1 MAAGGWRV
9 LQANSH
15 GLAMYVPPSGSFIA
29 ALAPYC
35 AIFNSWL
42 EKKICEGRGVAMEV
56 ALESNGFFIGIEY
69 LATFCCGMVGGLA
82 AVRKGYDI
90 FAILVTTWLTALGG
104 GIIRDV
110 LLGALPPAGVSDKG
124 LVITALLAAVAV
136 AIIYPE
142 VDKLK
147 WSMLS
152 LDALALGLY
161 AVNGTSKAMMYHMS
175 GTTAVFLGMF
185 TALGGGLI
193 RDMLINEVPM
203 VIRDKH
209 WYAVPSAVGCVLTV
223 LVCKGVNEGIVSF
236 PAEVLLDVLIVVL
249 MVAMRLIS
257 VFFDIQLP
265 GALARHNTY
274 LPSEAK
280 YLKRPVIHPD
290 RNDDYIKRK

>member
-15 GLAMYVPPSGSFIA
+15 GLTMYVPPSGSFIA

-249 MVAMRLIS
+249 MVDMRLIS

-290 RNDDYIKRK
+290 RNDDDIKRK

>member
-15 GLAMYVPPSGSFIA
+15 GLTMYVPPSGSFIA

-236 PAEVLLDVLIVVL
+236 SAEVLLDVLIVVL

-290 RNDDYIKRK
+290 RNDDDIKRK

>member
-1 MAAGGWRV
+1 
-9 LQANSH
+9 
-15 GLAMYVPPSGSFIA
+15 
-29 ALAPYC
+29 
-35 AIFNSWL
+35 
-42 EKKICEGRGVAMEV
+42 MEV

-236 PAEVLLDVLIVVL
+236 PAEVVLDVLIVVL

-280 YLKRPVIHPD
+280 YLKRPVLHPD
-290 RNDDYIKRK
+290 RNADDIKRK

>member
-1 MAAGGWRV
+1 
-9 LQANSH
+9 
-15 GLAMYVPPSGSFIA
+15 
-29 ALAPYC
+29 
-35 AIFNSWL
+35 
-42 EKKICEGRGVAMEV
+42 MEV

-185 TALGGGLI
+185 
-193 RDMLINEVPM
+193 
-203 VIRDKH
+203 
-209 WYAVPSAVGCVLTV
+209 
-223 LVCKGVNEGIVSF
+223 
-236 PAEVLLDVLIVVL
+236 
-249 MVAMRLIS
+249 MRLIS

-290 RNDDYIKRK
+290 RNDDDIKRK

>member
-1 MAAGGWRV
+1 
-9 LQANSH
+9 
-15 GLAMYVPPSGSFIA
+15 
-29 ALAPYC
+29 
-35 AIFNSWL
+35 
-42 EKKICEGRGVAMEV
+42 MEV

-209 WYAVPSAVGCVLTV
+209 WYAVPSAVGCVLPV

-290 RNDDYIKRK
+290 RNDDDIKRK

>member
-15 GLAMYVPPSGSFIA
+15 GLTMYVPPSGSFIA

-203 VIRDKH
+203 VIHDKH

-236 PAEVLLDVLIVVL
+236 PAEVVLDVLIVVL

-290 RNDDYIKRK
+290 RNDDDIKRK

>member
-1 MAAGGWRV
+1 MEFDLFLMMCNYIGTIAFAV
-9 LQANSH
+9 
-15 GLAMYVPPSGSFIA
+15 SGAVKGF
-29 ALAPYC
+29 
-35 AIFNSWL
+35 
-42 EKKICEGRGVAMEV
+42 KKK
-56 ALESNGFFIGIEY
+56 L
-69 LATFCCGMVGGLA
+69 
-82 AVRKGYDI
+82 DI
-90 FAILVTTWLTALGG
+90 FGISLLSIITAVGG

-236 PAEVLLDVLIVVL
+236 PAEVVLDVLIVVL
-249 MVAMRLIS
+249 VVAMRLIS

-290 RNDDYIKRK
+290 RNDDDIKRK

>member
-280 YLKRPVIHPD
+280 YLKRPVIHTD
-290 RNDDYIKRK
+290 RNDDDIKSK

>member
-1 MAAGGWRV
+1 
-9 LQANSH
+9 
-15 GLAMYVPPSGSFIA
+15 
-29 ALAPYC
+29 
-35 AIFNSWL
+35 
-42 EKKICEGRGVAMEV
+42 MEV

-161 AVNGTSKAMMYHMS
+161 AVNGTSKAMMYHMY
-175 GTTAVFLGMF
+175 GTTAVLLGML
-185 TALGGGLI
+185 TALGGVLI
-193 RDMLINEVPM
+193 RDMLINDVPM
-203 VIRDKH
+203 VKAAGLGVSMENGCPMIREC
-209 WYAVPSAVGCVLTV
+209 A
-223 LVCKGVNEGIVSF
+223 
-236 PAEVLLDVLIVVL
+236 
-249 MVAMRLIS
+249 
-257 VFFDIQLP
+257 
-265 GALARHNTY
+265 
-274 LPSEAK
+274 
-280 YLKRPVIHPD
+280 
-290 RNDDYIKRK
+290 DYITASNEADGVARVIERFMLEKPAD

>member
-1 MAAGGWRV
+1 
-9 LQANSH
+9 
-15 GLAMYVPPSGSFIA
+15 
-29 ALAPYC
+29 
-35 AIFNSWL
+35 
-42 EKKICEGRGVAMEV
+42 MEI
-56 ALESNGFFIGIEY
+56 ALESNGFFMGIEY

-82 AVRKGYDI
+82 AVRKGYDV

-124 LVITALLAAVAV
+124 LVVTALLAAVAV
-136 AIIYPE
+136 AVIHPE
-142 VDKLK
+142 INKLK

-203 VIRDKH
+203 VIRDRH

-223 LVCKGVNEGIVSF
+223 LVCKGVNLGVVSF
-236 PAEVLLDVLIVVL
+236 AAEVVLDVLL
-249 MVAMRLIS
+249 MVGMRLIS
-257 VFFDIQLP
+257 VIFDIQLP
-265 GALARHNTY
+265 GALVRHNTY

-290 RNDDYIKRK
+290 RDDDDTDRH

>member
-1 MAAGGWRV
+1 
-9 LQANSH
+9 
-15 GLAMYVPPSGSFIA
+15 
-29 ALAPYC
+29 
-35 AIFNSWL
+35 
-42 EKKICEGRGVAMEV
+42 MEV

-280 YLKRPVIHPD
+280 CLKRPVIHPD
-290 RNDDYIKRK
+290 RNDDDIKRK